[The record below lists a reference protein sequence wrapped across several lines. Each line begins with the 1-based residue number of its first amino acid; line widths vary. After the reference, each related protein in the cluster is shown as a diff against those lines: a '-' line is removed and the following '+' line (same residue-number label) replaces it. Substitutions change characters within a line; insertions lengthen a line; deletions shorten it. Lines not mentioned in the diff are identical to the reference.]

1 MNTPG
6 ISDPDV
12 SAFGDWSAL
21 RERIVVWEDESA
33 LVVNKPPGL
42 SVMGERHDTDLI
54 TLAHTAGERLQ
65 WVNRI
70 DKVTSGAVLLARSK
84 AAHAALTRQFAQ
96 RTVAKTYLAVC
107 RPGGLPAAGEIDLPL
122 LTAGSGRIR
131 IAAERGAIR
140 RDGDRWS
147 VAEQD
152 LLPKQNYPSQTTFA
166 TLWDSPELCLVR
178 AHPVTGRRHQLR
190 VHLAWIGH
198 AILGDP
204 LFTHKTDPV
213 QPRTYLHSWRVAF
226 DTGGPAGRVE
236 VVAEPEEAFWAPLA
250 DRLTPADRARLLG

>member
-1 MNTPG
+1 M
-6 ISDPDV
+6 SE
-12 SAFGDWSAL
+12 SATQFPAWPEL
-21 RERIVVWEDESA
+21 RRQIVVWEDESA
-33 LVVNKPPGL
+33 VVVNKPPGL

-54 TLAHTAGERLQ
+54 TLARAAGEQLQ

-70 DKVTSGAVLLARSK
+70 DKVTSGAVLLARTK
-84 AAHAALTRQFAQ
+84 TAHAALTRQFAQ
-96 RTVAKTYLAVC
+96 RTVDKTYLAIC
-107 RPGGLPAAGEIDLPL
+107 RPGGLPEAGEIDLPL

-140 RDGDRWS
+140 RVGDCWR
-147 VAEQD
+147 VDPQD
-152 LLPKQNYPSQTTFA
+152 LLPKQNYPSQTRFR
-166 TLWDSPELCLVR
+166 TLWDSPELSLVR

-213 QPRTYLHSWRVAF
+213 RPRTYLHSWRVAF
-226 DTGGPAGRVE
+226 DAVGPAGRVE
-236 VVAEPEEAFWAPLA
+236 VVAEPAESFWAPLA
-250 DRLTPADRARLLG
+250 DRLSPVERARLLG